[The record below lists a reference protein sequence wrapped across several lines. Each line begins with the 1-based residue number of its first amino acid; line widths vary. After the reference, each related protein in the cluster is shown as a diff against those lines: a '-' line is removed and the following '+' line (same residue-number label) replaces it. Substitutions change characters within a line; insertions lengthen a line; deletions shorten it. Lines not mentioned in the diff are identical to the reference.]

1 MSVWNRLGDLAKG
14 ASSFGQD
21 LAGAAV
27 AGPRFIWDV
36 ATSPFNNAEEFNGV
50 ANTLLSAGKKATS
63 SVLKPAMDVLQ
74 APVVKPVLEKVNQIN
89 QEYLR
94 EPVATFNLAMG
105 DVKAGKGSFFDPNEW
120 KKAYEG
126 AQSISVG
133 QAAAYNMALSANK
146 DFNIYDPEQRDKT
159 FKRSLWGKIAS
170 GSLDTVAQLGLDV
183 TLAAGKAIKVAKA
196 SELVNGV
203 IKNADDAAKAAE
215 EITKTQYGVK
225 NRFTKI
231 VDDFTKN
238 DSAYAL
244 NHPMVKS
251 STSPG
256 LLAHMLGEST
266 DRNQTAE
273 ILRASLGDPQAM
285 TDLGAKRAD
294 IADAL
299 QKVAAH
305 NFDSEDFN
313 KLLTTP
319 DINGMVA
326 LPTADPAIIADAD
339 AVTAALAKNDK
350 YLSDLMQLGKGGGS
364 LTRTTGVLK
373 QGTEDFIAQARAA
386 KYYDKNIGK
395 ANIEL
400 YQPTPFHRMYQ
411 KVSWAAGE
419 RPAGLVD
426 FNDTDSYKEI
436 VATID
441 RVGANR
447 FGKKPILNLTP
458 EENKALLDSY
468 ISSATPEE
476 RFQSTLALEEN
487 IFGRIAQKHDI
498 DPEKARTIYN
508 GYKLARTSALQSIK
522 DKGYMVDLN
531 KEIIKVPQLES
542 QSANHLPIMDFDLL
556 DRLLK
561 RNAETLNLIDIGKN
575 QAGKVVDTGL
585 HYMDVLQDAFK
596 AGALLRLGYTLRN
609 GLDSQLRIASSVGA
623 MASLGHLGEG
633 MKDVI
638 YNSVQ
643 APKRLIDNYRHVP
656 GMDLNIRQVEKS
668 RIGVIKEIEQLDKHI
683 ANLQKEAKKF
693 PDDPNIPAEINVNKM
708 LRTEKVGIQQHYNE
722 VVANRTKDRT
732 KKSIG
737 TGTFEVT
744 TSDGRKYLVDDA
756 YGGKLGEMF
765 RQNTSSA
772 SSFERMVDSNTD
784 LYSKNLRS
792 DGIQAVK
799 PTDPAYYE
807 QWAQTLNNQFGNS
820 AVANKL
826 ASGQSIQDV
835 TKWLKT
841 TPQGRDL
848 RTRLGAQADDS
859 AEYVSKISGFLDQ
872 YLPES
877 SGLRSELGNIT
888 ASQLRKTFTD
898 IESLPIIHGH
908 VLKTTIDNLDHIN
921 AKGIINGLFK
931 VLGTMPEDAWARHP
945 LYIKLYRDEMKRR
958 LDVMDTLKQTHVT
971 QAEQADMMSQA
982 HKLAT
987 RQMKQILFSI
997 ERKSNLAAA
1006 LKYVSPFFSAQ
1017 ENAYKAWTRMA
1028 MDNPAIINKGYQA
1041 WQAPNRAGLVT
1052 DQDGNPVPVGKTSG
1066 NDTIWIQMPKGIKNL
1081 PIFGPGLAALND
1093 VGVPKRSL
1101 DVMFQGGMDTLYN
1114 QGSSV
1119 AFGDVFPL
1127 GPYVGIPASEL
1138 VKHYEGK
1145 VPGIADAFKWA
1156 LPFGTSKSAG
1166 SLDQFVPAW
1175 YKRAQVI
1182 SEGQGNSA
1190 YAQAFQKIWTTAQH
1204 DAKASG
1210 LPAVTPEK
1218 IAKMT
1223 SDFYKM
1229 RTAANLI
1236 LPFAPKFESPYRYYI
1251 DQYRNYQKQFGLN
1264 ADDKFLKDY
1273 PDFFEFSAS
1282 LSKNPTGIQSTE
1294 AAVTNARKYPELVGK
1309 LYSQMPALVSFVVN
1323 DPKDSQFSSAAYNWL
1338 STNHVAADSPDTFKQ
1353 AQSPIDARKKVEA
1366 NKGWIQFGKIQDAI
1380 DGELASRGLT
1390 SVSQKGA
1397 EDLKTLKEY
1406 FVEKLGT
1413 VKDANGQ
1420 PVIDKKTGQI
1430 ERTPWYA
1437 DYTDTNGDKT
1447 NAVISGLGTILND
1460 KKFLDVHGEDPIWK
1474 SASIYLQA
1482 RQAIAGELAI
1492 RKSAGGAGSI
1502 DAVANQDLN
1511 VVFKTIVNK
1520 LTKQDDGFKQMYTR
1534 LLQNDL
1540 VYDKY
1545 LTPKPVLKV
1554 GK

>member
-14 ASSFGQD
+14 VGNFGQD
-21 LAGAAV
+21 VVGAAV
-27 AGPRFIWDV
+27 ATPRFIWDV
-36 ATSPFNNAEEFNGV
+36 ATSPFNDAKEFNGV
-50 ANTLLSAGKKATS
+50 ANTLVNAGKRAAG
-63 SVLKPAMDVLQ
+63 SVVAPVVDILQ
-74 APVVKPVLEKVNQIN
+74 APVVKPTLEKIDRIN
-89 QEYLR
+89 QEVLR
-94 EPVATFNLAMG
+94 EPAATLNLVIG
-105 DVKAGKGSFFDPNEW
+105 DVKAGKGNLFDPNEW

-133 QAAAYNMALSANK
+133 QAAAYNLGLGVNFGTK
-146 DFNIYDPEQRDKT
+146 PNFNIYDPAQRDKA
-159 FKRSLWGKIAS
+159 FKQSLWGKAVS
-170 GSLDTVAQLGLDV
+170 GGLDTVAQLGLDV
-183 TLAAGKAIKVAKA
+183 TIGAGKAIKLAKA

-256 LLAHMLGEST
+256 LLAHMLGQST

-285 TDLGAKRAD
+285 ADLAAKRAD
-294 IADAL
+294 IAQAIDLAN
-299 QKVAAH
+299 A
-305 NFDSEDFN
+305 NIFDSVDIARLN
-313 KLLTTP
+313 ATP
-319 DINGMVA
+319 NVNGMVP
-326 LPTADPAIIADAD
+326 LPFMDPAVIADAD
-339 AVTAALAKNDK
+339 AATKALAANDK

-373 QGTEDFIAQARAA
+373 QGAEDVIAKSRAA
-386 KYYDKNIGK
+386 KYPNLEI
-395 ANIEL
+395 

-419 RPAGLVD
+419 RPAGIVD
-426 FNDTDSYKEI
+426 FNDPDSYREV
-436 VATID
+436 VATINS
-441 RVGANR
+441 AN
-447 FGKKPILNLTP
+447 KAIKLAP
-458 EENKALLDSY
+458 EEQKALLDSY
-468 ISSATPEE
+468 ISAANPEE
-476 RFQSTLALEEN
+476 RFQATLALEEN
-487 IFGRIAQKHDI
+487 LFGRIAQKYNV
-498 DPEKARTIYN
+498 DPEDARTIYN
-508 GYKLARTSALQSIK
+508 GYKLARTSALQSLK
-522 DKGYMVDLN
+522 DKGYMVDLD
-531 KEIIKVPQLES
+531 KSIIKVPQLES
-542 QSANHLPIMDFDLL
+542 QSANHLPIMDFELM

-561 RNAETLNLIDIGKN
+561 RNAEDLTLLGIAQNK
-575 QAGKVVDTGL
+575 AGKIVDTGL
-585 HYMDVLQDAFK
+585 HFMDFLQDMFK

-609 GLDSQLRIASSVGA
+609 GLDSQLRIAGSVGA
-623 MASLGHLGEG
+623 MASLSHLGKG
-633 MKDVI
+633 MSDVI
-638 YNSVQ
+638 YNSAQ
-643 APKRLIDNYRHVP
+643 APKRLIDNYRHIP
-656 GMDLNIRQVEKS
+656 GMDLNIKQLEKS
-668 RIGVIKEIEQLDKHI
+668 RVGIIKEIEELDKHI
-683 ANLQKEAKKF
+683 AGLKKKAEKF
-693 PDDPNIPAEINVNKM
+693 PDDPNLPAEINVNEM
-708 LRTEKVGIQQHYNE
+708 LRMEKRGLHEHYNE
-722 VVANRTKDRT
+722 VIANNTKDKV
-732 KKSIG
+732 KKTIG

-756 YGGKLGEMF
+756 YGGKLGDLF

-784 LYSKNLRS
+784 LYAKNLRS
-792 DGIQAVK
+792 QGIQAVT

-820 AVANKL
+820 AVARKL
-826 ASGQSIQDV
+826 AAGESIKDV
-835 TKWLKT
+835 TKWLKA

-848 RTRLGAQADDS
+848 RARLGAQADDS
-859 AEYVSKISGFLDQ
+859 EEYVTKIAGFLDQ

-877 SGLRSELGNIT
+877 SGLRSQLGDIT
-888 ASQLRKTFTD
+888 AGQLRKTFTD
-898 IESLPIIHGH
+898 IDSLPVIHGH
-908 VLKTTIDNLDHIN
+908 ILKRTIDNLDRVN
-921 AKGIINGLFK
+921 FKRIINGLFK

-958 LDVMDTLKQTHVT
+958 LEVMDGLKQTHVT
-971 QAEQADMMSQA
+971 QAEQAEMMSQA

-987 RQMKQILFSI
+987 RQMKQILFNI

-1006 LKYVSPFFSAQ
+1006 LKYISPFFSAQ
-1017 ENAYKAWTRMA
+1017 ENAYKTWTRMA

-1052 DQDGNPVPVGKTSG
+1052 DQEGNPVPVGKTSG
-1066 NDTIWIQMPKGIKNL
+1066 NDTIWIQMPKGAKNI

-1101 DVMFQGGMDTLYN
+1101 DVMFQGGLDTLYN
-1114 QGSSV
+1114 QGSPV

-1138 VKHYEGK
+1138 VKKYEGK

-1166 SLDQFVPAW
+1166 SLDQLLPAW
-1175 YKRAQVI
+1175 YKRAQVLT
-1182 SEGQGNSA
+1182 EGQGNSL
-1190 YAQAFQKIWTTAQH
+1190 YAQAYQKIWTTAQH
-1204 DAKASG
+1204 DAKAAG
-1210 LPAVTPEK
+1210 LPPVTPEAV
-1218 IAKMT
+1218 AKMT
-1223 SDFYKM
+1223 GDFYKM

-1251 DQYRNYQKQFGLN
+1251 DQYRNYQKQFGIN
-1264 ADDKFLKDY
+1264 ADDKFLQDY

-1294 AAVTNARKYPELVGK
+1294 AAVANARKYPELVGK
-1309 LYSQMPALVSFVVN
+1309 LYSEMPQLVGFVVN

-1338 STNHVAADSPDTFKQ
+1338 STNKVAADSPDTFKQ
-1353 AQSPIDARKKVEA
+1353 AQSPIEARKKVEA
-1366 NKGWIQFGKIQDAI
+1366 NKGWITFGKVQDAL
-1380 DGELASRGLT
+1380 DAELMTRGLT
-1390 SVSQKGA
+1390 SLSQKGA
-1397 EDLKTLKEY
+1397 EDLKALKEF
-1406 FVEKLGT
+1406 FVNKLGT
-1413 VKDANGQ
+1413 VTDAQGK
-1420 PVIDKKTGQI
+1420 PVIDKKTGQVQ
-1430 ERTPWYA
+1430 RTPWYD
-1437 DYTDTNGDKT
+1437 DYQDTDGSKT
-1447 NAVISGLGTILND
+1447 NRVIAGLGTILSD
-1460 KKFLDVHGEDPIWK
+1460 KKFLDAHGEDPIWK

-1482 RQAIAGELAI
+1482 RQSLAQELAA
-1492 RKSAGGAGSI
+1492 RKAAGGAGSI

-1511 VVFKTIVNK
+1511 IVYKTIVNK

-1540 VYDKY
+1540 IYDKY
-1545 LTPKPVLKV
+1545 LTPKPTLKV